1 MYTYAQFWLFLKEF
15 IERKERA
22 PAAVCHLLLMRSYRS
37 AAGKSI
43 RPALL

>member
-1 MYTYAQFWLFLKEF
+1 MYAYAQFWLFLKEI
-15 IERKERA
+15 IERKEWS
-22 PAAVCHLLLMRSYRS
+22 PAAVCRLLLMRSYRS